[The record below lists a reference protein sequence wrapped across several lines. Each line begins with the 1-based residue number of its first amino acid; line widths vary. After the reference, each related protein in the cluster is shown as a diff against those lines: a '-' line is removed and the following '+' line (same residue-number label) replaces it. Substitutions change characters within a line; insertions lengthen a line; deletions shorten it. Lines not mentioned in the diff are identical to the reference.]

1 MGGPGYSQ
9 GVDLHQIKYFLA
21 VVDHNGINA
30 AATALDVA
38 QPTVSQAIQGMER
51 ELGVPLFHRIGRG
64 MVLTSAG
71 HSLVG
76 PARRILRDVV
86 AAEGSLVDA
95 AGRPRGRLD
104 VFAMPAL
111 SADPV
116 ARLVGAFR
124 REFPKVSIRIG
135 DLRDETTAA
144 SLIREG
150 HCEIVVCHL
159 PATDCAGLEVRELG
173 VQEYWLVLPPGSA
186 PPPDPLPLAELP
198 DLPQVTVPRGSSQVV
213 GEIEQA
219 VAAAGRAIGPSV
231 VVEHR
236 EARLPFVLAGVG
248 ATFLERSMAEAAA
261 ARGAVVRRLEPP
273 ISRAYGLVYDP
284 AALSPPGRAFVGMAA
299 AAGP

>member
-1 MGGPGYSQ
+1 M
-9 GVDLHQIKYFLA
+9 DLHQIKYFLA

-30 AATALDVA
+30 ATTALGVA
-38 QPTVSQAIQGMER
+38 QPTISQAIQGLER

-124 REFPKVSIRIG
+124 REFPKVFVRIG
-135 DLRDETTAA
+135 DLRDEAA
-144 SLIREG
+144 ATSLIKEG

-159 PATDCAGLEVRELG
+159 PTMDHAGLDICELG
-173 VQEYWLVLPPGSA
+173 VQEYWLVLPPGSEA
-186 PPPDPLPLAELP
+186 PPDDPLPLSELP
-198 DLPQVTVPRGSSQVV
+198 DIPQVTVPRGSSMAV

-219 VAAAGRAIGPSV
+219 VAAAGRAISPSV

-236 EARLPFVLAGVG
+236 EARLPLVFAGVG
-248 ATFLERSMAEAAA
+248 ATLIERSMAEAAA
-261 ARGAVVRRLEPP
+261 ARGAVVRSLEPR
-273 ISRAYGLVYDP
+273 ISRAYGLLYDS
-284 AALSPPGRAFVGMAA
+284 AALSPAGRAFVDLARASGRA
-299 AAGP
+299 

>member
-1 MGGPGYSQ
+1 M
-9 GVDLHQIKYFLA
+9 DLHQIKYFLA

-30 AATALDVA
+30 AATVLDVA
-38 QPTVSQAIQGMER
+38 QPTISQAIQGLER

-76 PARRILRDVV
+76 PARRVLRDVV

-104 VFAMPAL
+104 IFAMPAL
-111 SADPV
+111 SADAV

-135 DLRDETTAA
+135 DLRDEAMAT

-159 PATDCAGLEVRELG
+159 PAIGHAGLEVRELG
-173 VQEYWLVLPPGSA
+173 LQEYWLVLPPGSA
-186 PPPDPLPLAELP
+186 PRPDGPLPLSQLP
-198 DLPQVTVPRGSSQVV
+198 DLPQVTVPRGSSLAV
-213 GEIEQA
+213 GVIEQA
-219 VAAAGRAIGPSV
+219 VAAAGRAISPSI

-236 EARLPFVLAGVG
+236 EARLPLVLAGVG

-261 ARGAVVRRLEPP
+261 ARGAVVRSLEPR

-284 AALSPPGRAFVGMAA
+284 AALSPAGRAFVDLAQA
-299 AAGP
+299 SVTD

>member
-1 MGGPGYSQ
+1 
-9 GVDLHQIKYFLA
+9 VDLHQIEYFLT
-21 VVDHNGINA
+21 VVDHKGINA
-30 AATALDVA
+30 AATALDLA
-38 QPTVSQAIQGMER
+38 QPTISQAIHSLER

-95 AGRPRGRLD
+95 TGRSRGRLD
-104 VFAMPAL
+104 LYAMSAL

-124 REFPKVSIRIG
+124 REFPEVLIRIG
-135 DLRDETTAA
+135 DLRDEAVAA

-159 PATDCAGLEVRELG
+159 PMTDRVGLDVCELG
-173 VQEYWLVLPPGSA
+173 IQEYWLVLPPGS
-186 PPPDPLPLAELP
+186 PMPPDGPLPLSALP
-198 DLPQVTVPRGSSQVV
+198 DIPQVIVPRGSSQAA

-219 VAAAGRAIGPSV
+219 VAAAGRALCPSV

-236 EARLPFVLAGVG
+236 EARLPFVLAGMG
-248 ATFLERSMAEAAA
+248 ATFLERSMAEAAV
-261 ARGAVVRRLEPP
+261 ARGATARSVEPR
-273 ISRAYGLVYDP
+273 ISRAYGLVYDSD
-284 AALSPPGRAFVGMAA
+284 ALSPAGRAFVELARASAPGA
-299 AAGP
+299 

>member
-1 MGGPGYSQ
+1 M
-9 GVDLHQIKYFLA
+9 DLHQIEYFLA
-21 VVDHNGINA
+21 VVDHTGINA
-30 AATALDVA
+30 AATALNLA
-38 QPTVSQAIQGMER
+38 QPTISQAIQGLER

-95 AGRPRGRLD
+95 TGRSRGRLD
-104 VFAMPAL
+104 VYAMPAL

-124 REFPKVSIRIG
+124 KEFPEVLIRIG
-135 DLRDETTAA
+135 DLRDEAVAA

-150 HCEIVVCHL
+150 HCEIAVCHL
-159 PATDCAGLEVRELG
+159 PMTDRAGLDVCELG
-173 VQEYWLVLPPGSA
+173 MQEYWLVLPPGA
-186 PPPDPLPLAELP
+186 QVPADDPLPLSALP
-198 DLPQVTVPRGSSQVV
+198 DIPQVIVPRGSSAA
-213 GEIEQA
+213 GEIEHA
-219 VAAAGRAIGPSV
+219 VAAAGRTLSPSV

-248 ATFLERSMAEAAA
+248 ATFLERSMAEAAV
-261 ARGAVVRRLEPP
+261 ARGAIARSVEPR
-273 ISRAYGLVYDP
+273 ISRAYGLVYDS
-284 AALSPPGRAFVGMAA
+284 AALSPAGRAFVELARASVSAPGA
-299 AAGP
+299 

>member
-1 MGGPGYSQ
+1 M
-9 GVDLHQIKYFLA
+9 DLHQIEYFLA

-30 AATALDVA
+30 AATALDLA
-38 QPTVSQAIQGMER
+38 QPTISQAIRGLER
-51 ELGVPLFHRIGRG
+51 ELGVELFHRIGRG

-71 HSLVG
+71 HTLVG

-104 VFAMPAL
+104 ILAMPAL

-124 REFPKVSIRIG
+124 REFPKVFIRIG
-135 DLRDETTAA
+135 DLRDEALGA
-144 SLIREG
+144 SLIRDG

-159 PATDCAGLEVRELG
+159 PNPDSAGLDVCELG
-173 VQEYWLVLPPGSA
+173 VQEWWLVFPPGSQ
-186 PPPDPLPLAELP
+186 PPPEDPLPLSALP
-198 DLPQVTVPRGSSQVV
+198 DGPHVVVPRGGSQA

-219 VAAAGRAIGPSV
+219 VAAAGRVIRPAAV
-231 VVEHR
+231 VQHR

-248 ATFLERSMAEAAA
+248 GTFLERSMAEASV
-261 ARGAVVRRLEPP
+261 ARGAVVRAVEPR
-273 ISRAYGLVYDP
+273 ISRAYGLMYDSS
-284 AALSPPGRAFVGMAA
+284 ALSPAGRAFVELARSHAPGQ
-299 AAGP
+299 